1 MKYQKTEVPGIYKV
15 KEGVLVNADNE
26 ALEKYKN
33 KRQIIQSKEQK
44 INSLESKVENLA
56 EDIAEIKNLLR
67 NLTRE

>member
-26 ALEKYKN
+26 ALEKYRN
-33 KRQIIQSKEQK
+33 KRQVIQSKEQK
-44 INSLESKVENLA
+44 INNLEATVENLA
-56 EDIAEIKNLLR
+56 NDMAEIKNLLR

>member
-26 ALEKYKN
+26 ALEKYRN
-33 KRQIIQSKEQK
+33 KRQVIQSKEQK
-44 INSLESKVENLA
+44 INSLEAKVENLA

>member
-26 ALEKYKN
+26 ALEKYRN
-33 KRQIIQSKEQK
+33 KRQVIHSKEQK
-44 INSLESKVENLA
+44 INSLEATVENLA
-56 EDIAEIKNLLR
+56 KDMAEIKNLLR

>member
-26 ALEKYKN
+26 ALEKYRN
-33 KRQIIQSKEQK
+33 KRQVIQSKEQK
-44 INSLESKVENLA
+44 INSLEATVENLA
-56 EDIAEIKNLLR
+56 KDMAEIKNLLR